1 MGSKHY
7 LYDGN
12 PGWERRVNEQWA
24 KEQIA
29 EDEYV
34 KSDEKKYPTITA
46 EGLGL
51 IKSWVEEK
59 TRHDEAGP
67 VHGTDPD
74 NLNAWANE
82 AEESVLNGNP
92 PLIEM
97 QSISTRSGLP
107 ETLTLPRHCV
117 EWVDTD

>member
-1 MGSKHY
+1 MGSRNY

-12 PGWERRVNEQWA
+12 AGWETRVNEQWA
-24 KEQIA
+24 KEQMA
-29 EDEYV
+29 EDEYI
-34 KSDEKKYPTITA
+34 KSDEKKYPRITG
-46 EGLGL
+46 EGLAL

-67 VHGTDPD
+67 VHDTDPD

-82 AEESVLNGNP
+82 AEESVLNGN
-92 PLIEM
+92 LAMVEM
-97 QSISTRSGLP
+97 QSISTRSGLT
-107 ETLTLPRHCV
+107 ETLTLPRHCI

>member
-1 MGSKHY
+1 M
-7 LYDGN
+7 N
-12 PGWERRVNEQWA
+12 
-24 KEQIA
+24 
-29 EDEYV
+29 
-34 KSDEKKYPTITA
+34 KYPRVTG

-92 PLIEM
+92 PMIEM
-97 QSISTRSGLP
+97 RSISTRSGLP

>member
-1 MGSKHY
+1 MGSRHY

-29 EDEYV
+29 EEEYV
-34 KSDEKKYPTITA
+34 KSDEKKYPRVTG